1 MCENPRRGRQAR
13 NFTTNVPKI
22 LDLKSSSE
30 QIFSKNWR
38 LINHQ
43 CHHRSETKQCPTSN
57 KVQIMKIRIHF
68 NLSSVSLHHTVIL
81 KQRWSQEYTETTNH
95 RPSILVCIA
104 QRWVV
109 AVVYFGLFFSVLTF
123 HISDGISIQN
133 KKNKEIKGYVTD
145 LN

>member
-38 LINHQ
+38 LINHE

-109 AVVYFGLFFSVLTF
+109 AVVYFGLFFLSWYF
-123 HISDGISIQN
+123 IFQMGSKYKAKKIN
-133 KKNKEIKGYVTD
+133 K
-145 LN
+145 

>member
-109 AVVYFGLFFSVLTF
+109 AVVYFGLFFLSWYF
-123 HISDGISIQN
+123 IFQMGSKYKAKKIN
-133 KKNKEIKGYVTD
+133 K
-145 LN
+145 